1 MTLSLAF
8 KATGLLLTLS
18 TYCVRISWRAICLRW
33 LSSCS
38 MNYARRQNGIF
49 LSEDR
54 QLDCVLRVTQLYMLA
69 TQRSYRRCALF
80 CANIVSKQIVINS
93 TKLLNYVEVDHG
105 RFYMSTTSKCWPDYP
120 LRMSEVVL
128 FSAQC
133 VHLKSLLFSNLTR
146 FVIHY
151 HEHLHIWRICLKC
164 VCVSAW

>member
-1 MTLSLAF
+1 
-8 KATGLLLTLS
+8 
-18 TYCVRISWRAICLRW
+18 
-33 LSSCS
+33 

-133 VHLKSLLFSNLTR
+133 VHLKSLLFSNLT
-146 FVIHY
+146 
-151 HEHLHIWRICLKC
+151 
-164 VCVSAW
+164 